1 MRAFSLLS
9 FASIQ
14 VCNKR
19 VGCILEPVLANLIG
33 FKCFVMESVGL
44 WTEAG
49 ESIKNATP
57 PRLGRV
63 GPAMGDR
70 PAPIEKVAVPEKM
83 ALFLHAAVTSP
94 GRQQHHGASS
104 HEAPAANITPRTTTA
119 RNKQQH
125 LPVSPGACL
134 CSPTVHEGSFRCRL
148 HRGSGSGSGL
158 HEMKMSKK
166 AGV

>member
-1 MRAFSLLS
+1 
-9 FASIQ
+9 
-14 VCNKR
+14 
-19 VGCILEPVLANLIG
+19 
-33 FKCFVMESVGL
+33 
-44 WTEAG
+44 
-49 ESIKNATP
+49 
-57 PRLGRV
+57 
-63 GPAMGDR
+63 MGDR

-104 HEAPAANITPRTTTA
+104 HEAPAANITPRTTA